1 MGQDANSILQQA
13 GAHGLRVAFD
23 GASAGSLEPYAAE
36 LEYGSDQEIA
46 ERVREGLCAVHSNL
60 VGVGDRFYIWS
71 NRHWRALEP
80 SEVFEWIRA
89 YDGATPT
96 SQGIARI
103 KLNEARVK
111 SIEALLYRIC
121 QNEDFFAEARAG
133 VAVRNGFLVL
143 SEDGVQVHPH
153 AEDQRNRYFLDC
165 DWPEDGLKST
175 MPARL
180 LNALLEGCFR
190 DDPEAFEKRQVLQ
203 EVAGA
208 CLINPVEVLRSPK
221 AVVLYGARAAN
232 GKSQVLDM
240 ISGLVPD
247 GALTSLT
254 PAQVGDEKQVGALDG
269 AWLNI
274 ASEIG
279 GRAVAGEPFKAAVT
293 GDLMTGRS
301 IYKNARQFRP
311 RALCVFST
319 NQFPKFKDG
328 MDRGLRRRLLVVSF
342 DRVIPEEERIAQLGN
357 LIAETERQAL
367 LVWGVQGALRLLAQR
382 QFTDLPSSQ
391 QELFHWMRI
400 DDSVAEWLAD
410 EDAVLITGKAGDVVQ
425 VGSAFQAYRKWGR
438 DMGLRD
444 TEMVSQII
452 LSRRIGEGEF
462 EKIAPYRKGN
472 QRYYRGLNLVT
483 GSDRKVTG

>member
-13 GAHGLRVAFD
+13 GEHGLRAAFD
-23 GASAGSLEPYAAE
+23 GASAVSLEPYAAD
-36 LEYGSDQEIA
+36 LDYGSDQEIA
-46 ERVREGLCAVHSNL
+46 ERVREGLCAVHSDL

-71 NRHWRALEP
+71 NLHWRVLEP
-80 SEVFEWIRA
+80 SEIFEWIRA
-89 YDGATPT
+89 YDGAKPT

-111 SIEALLYRIC
+111 SIETLLYRIC
-121 QNEDFFAEARAG
+121 QNEDFFAAAQSG

-143 SEDGVQVHPH
+143 SEDGAVLHPH
-153 AEDQRNRYFLDC
+153 TEDRRNRYFLDC
-165 DWPEDGLKST
+165 DWPEEGLKS
-175 MPARL
+175 AQSGRL
-180 LNALLEGCFR
+180 LEGLLEGCFR
-190 DDPEAFEKRQVLQ
+190 DDPEVFEKRQVLQ

-208 CLINPVEVLRSPK
+208 CLINPIEALTSPK
-221 AVVLYGARAAN
+221 AVVLYGSRAAN

-279 GRAVAGEPFKAAVT
+279 GRAVAGEAFKSAVT

-319 NQFPKFKDG
+319 NNFPRFKDG
-328 MDRGLRRRLLVVSF
+328 MDRGLRRRLLIVAF
-342 DRVIPEEERIAQLGN
+342 DRVIPEEERIAQLGK

-367 LVWGVQGALRLLAQR
+367 LVWAVQGALRLLAQR

-391 QELFHWMRI
+391 RELSHWMRM
-400 DDSVAEWLAD
+400 DDSVSAWLAD
-410 EDAVLITGKAGDVVQ
+410 EDAVLITGNSLDLVQ
-425 VGSAFQAYRKWGR
+425 VSSAFQAYRIWGR
-438 DMGLRD
+438 EMGLRD

-472 QRYYRGLNLVT
+472 QRYYRGLKLMT
-483 GSDRKVTG
+483 SPDRKVTD